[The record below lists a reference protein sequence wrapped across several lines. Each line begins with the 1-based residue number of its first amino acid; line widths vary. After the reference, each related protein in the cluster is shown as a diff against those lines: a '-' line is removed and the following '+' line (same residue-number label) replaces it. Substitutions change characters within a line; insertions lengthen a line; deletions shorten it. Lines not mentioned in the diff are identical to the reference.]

1 MKITAQAA
9 AIALLTCVLWQPA
22 NADEP
27 AATAQAPTTS
37 TASSTV
43 QDWSRWQI
51 RLRALGVVPDSSSST
66 AYVQG
71 VPALSSPNSGLS
83 VGNSVVPELDISY
96 YFTRNVSAE
105 LILGVTQHH
114 ITATGALS
122 GLDVGSA
129 WLLPPTLT
137 FQYHFTDF
145 GRFQPYIGIGINY
158 TFFFGQ
164 QPAGA
169 YTASG
174 LAITSLNIH
183 NALGG
188 AAQVGFDYMIDEHW
202 GINFDVKK
210 LLLRPTYDAWV
221 NGSIPV
227 TGTAS
232 LDPWLLGG
240 GITYRF

>member
-1 MKITAQAA
+1 MKMAAQAV

-22 NADEP
+22 RADEP
-27 AATAQAPTTS
+27 AATAQAPT
-37 TASSTV
+37 ASTV

-105 LILGVTQHH
+105 LILAVTQHH

-174 LAITSLNIH
+174 LAITNLNIH

-188 AAQVGFDYMIDEHW
+188 AAQVGFDYMIDAHW
-202 GINFDVKK
+202 GINLDVKK
-210 LLLRPTYDAWV
+210 LILRPNYDAWV

-232 LDPWLLGG
+232 LDPWLFGG